1 MTKLTT
7 KGVAT
12 NGILGLYKNGNYS
25 VVICSDGTKLRF
37 ADVDEFRPTHP
48 ESIDL
53 LITKSCDLGCP
64 MCHEDARPEGKHGDI
79 LNLPFLDTM
88 LPHTEIAIGG
98 GNPLEHPDLDEFL
111 VSLRDRRLIANI
123 TVNQK
128 HFMMPEN
135 RRRLRYYMQNG
146 LLYGIGIS
154 LTEGSGELIG
164 ALSEFPT
171 AVIHVIEGYT
181 PIEEIRKLY
190 GIGMKILILGYKT
203 FRRGS
208 ELYHSNG
215 EIAING
221 RRWHDAY
228 LRELMEQGGF
238 SAISFDN
245 LAIRHLELKDRM
257 NQSEW
262 SKFYMG
268 DDGQFTMYVDA
279 VNRRFSQ
286 NSTSYERYDMLDDI
300 KEMFAVVS
308 RSSSRGESQ
317 FTKHKIT

>member
-1 MTKLTT
+1 MGTMVTT
-7 KGVAT
+7 KGVVT
-12 NGILGLYKNGNYS
+12 NGILGVYRNGNYS
-25 VVICSDGTKLRF
+25 VMICSDGTKIRF

-64 MCHEDARPEGKHGDI
+64 MCHEDARPDGKHGDI

-111 VSLRDRRLIANI
+111 VSLRSRRLIANM

-135 RRRLRYYMQNG
+135 RQRLRNYTQNG
-146 LLYGIGIS
+146 LLYGIGVS
-154 LTEGSGELIG
+154 LTEGSPELIE
-164 ALSEFPT
+164 ALSEFPN

-190 GIGMKILILGYKT
+190 GTGVKILILGYKT
-203 FRRGS
+203 FRRGGA
-208 ELYHSNG
+208 LYLNDPSIALNQTRWNDEYIG
-215 EIAING
+215 EIVNDGEFA
-221 RRWHDAY
+221 AV
-228 LRELMEQGGF
+228 
-238 SAISFDN
+238 SFDN
-245 LAIRHLELKDRM
+245 LAVRHLNLKERM
-257 NQSEW
+257 GDSEW
-262 SKFYMG
+262 AKFYMG

-279 VNRRFSQ
+279 VNRQFSK
-286 NSTSYERYDMLDDI
+286 NSTSSTRHAMLDDI
-300 KEMFAVVS
+300 KDMFAVVK
-308 RSSSRGESQ
+308 
-317 FTKHKIT
+317 TKRVNEN